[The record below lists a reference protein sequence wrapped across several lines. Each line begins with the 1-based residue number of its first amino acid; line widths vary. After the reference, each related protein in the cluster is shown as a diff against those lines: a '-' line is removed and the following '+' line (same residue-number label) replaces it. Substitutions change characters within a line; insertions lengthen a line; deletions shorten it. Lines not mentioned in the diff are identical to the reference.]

1 MQQVRV
7 PTEANTGNPKTRG
20 LTTTALLA
28 LLVTTSMSG
37 AHAADAILPEPSAPP
52 AETVLEPGWSFTIAP
67 YAWMAGLS
75 GDVALSGYGKAHADV
90 GFGDVF
96 KSLDF
101 VAMVVAEARYDRY
114 ALLSDFVY
122 LMVTNKVKA
131 PMGIKA
137 KVDTDVLQWTPT
149 LAYSLYLDDRANLD
163 VVAGARLW
171 SVETS
176 LRTTAPVSLAYHADD
191 QWIDAIGGIR
201 GTFDLTENTF
211 VHGWALAG
219 AGGSDLVW
227 DLLGGVGY
235 RWNDKVSLMAGYRA
249 QGVDYRN
256 GAFEFDAVMKG
267 PAISALL
274 RF

>member
-1 MQQVRV
+1 MQQDHPNPARSPVHTRL
-7 PTEANTGNPKTRG
+7 TG
-20 LTTTALLA
+20 LAAAAMTAW
-28 LLVTTSMSG
+28 LVTVNAATFAQADDLPPM
-37 AHAADAILPEPSAPP
+37 ADATLVAP
-52 AETVLEPGWSFTIAP
+52 AETGWRFTAAP

-75 GDVALSGYGKAHADV
+75 GDVSIAGYGSTHLDV

-101 VAMVVAEARYDRY
+101 VAMVVAEARYGRV

-122 LMVTNKVKA
+122 LMVSNKVQAPNGMKA
-131 PMGIKA
+131 RL
-137 KVDTDVLQWTPT
+137 DTDVIQWTPS
-149 LAYSLYLDDRANLD
+149 LSYSLLSGSAGHLD

-176 LRTTAPVSLAYHADD
+176 ARLLSTAYSYHADD

-201 GTFDLTENTF
+201 GSFDLTDKLF

-227 DLLGGVGY
+227 DLLGSIGY
-235 RWNDKVSLMAGYRA
+235 RLNNSASLMAGYRA

-256 GAFEFDAVMKG
+256 GGFRFDAEIKG
-267 PAISALL
+267 PAISALI